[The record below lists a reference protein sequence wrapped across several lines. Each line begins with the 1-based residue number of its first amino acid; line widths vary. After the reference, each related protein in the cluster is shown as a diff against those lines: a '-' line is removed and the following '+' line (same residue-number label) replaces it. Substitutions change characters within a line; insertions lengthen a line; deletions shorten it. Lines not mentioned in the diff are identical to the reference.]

1 LNTYDLYFLLILA
14 MVATLGVLLLW
25 SLRRGETSSSRVKIE
40 PSEDLEIPGGHV
52 VHLAQ
57 IQQALQESD
66 LSFLA
71 LHGSRRLSRQ
81 VRRERRQVVL
91 RYLSALR
98 MDFERLLRLARVIAV
113 LSPEVA
119 PAQEWERLRLSLRF
133 SLQCELV
140 RMELVLG
147 RTNLPQ
153 LSGVS
158 RTVSG
163 LALRLERAMTELG
176 ERAALAT
183 ELASALN
190 R

>member
-1 LNTYDLYFLLILA
+1 
-14 MVATLGVLLLW
+14 MVATLGALLLW
-25 SLRRGETSSSRVKIE
+25 SLRRGETTNSRVETE
-40 PSEDLEIPGGHV
+40 PAEALEIPGGHV

-57 IQQALQESD
+57 IQQALQEND

-71 LHGSRRLSRQ
+71 LRGSHRLSRQ
-81 VRRERRQVVL
+81 VRRERRRVVL

-133 SLQCELV
+133 SMQCEMV
-140 RMELVLG
+140 RLELALG

-153 LSGVS
+153 LSGVG

-163 LALRLERAMTELG
+163 LSLRLELAMTELG